1 MSESTRSKKK
11 TQKLFKRIIQRVLR
25 PAEILTVS
33 KWAEKYRILDD
44 SSNIGGRWSN
54 NVTPYLVEIMD
65 CMNNTD
71 IRKIFFCKS
80 TQVGGTAAMINMLFY
95 IIMQSPAPTMI
106 VYPSDDLAKDISNDN
121 LKPALKLIPNIKRNF
136 MESKSKELKLKFKNM
151 NIYLRGAG
159 SPSKLASK
167 PIKYLFYDEIDKMG
181 GASKKEASPYN
192 LALERTKTYRP
203 QEKVYACST
212 PTLKTNYIWE
222 LHDSADEVKHYFVK
236 CPHCKELIELKFK
249 QIIFA
254 KDDEKKMSNYE
265 RAQTAVYCCQECG
278 CEILDSDKPKMLRE
292 GKWQVIKKRGV
303 GKAKSVGY
311 WINSLYS
318 IFLKWSDII
327 EEFLNSH
334 KDPEKLQNFTN
345 SWLAEPWEDTQLKTS
360 SGLVM
365 KRQAD
370 ELEGVV
376 PEWASFITGGV
387 DVQKGSM
394 YYTIRAWGKG
404 MTSQNITHGQ
414 VISWQ
419 DIEKVMNRVY
429 KSTSG
434 RTYTVALAL
443 VDSGNDTDDVYD
455 FCANNSDWAIPVKG
469 SSHAMTSHYKISI
482 INRTTSK
489 AHGMRLILVDTDKY
503 KDMIAGRMRRENGTG
518 SWLVYKGCDERYASQ
533 VTAEHKVSIKTQ
545 GGRKIEKWVL
555 KTSHADNH
563 YLDTEVYSFAAAD
576 MIGARYIDDDEEEIE
591 TVVEERNEDNWISGG
606 EDWI

>member
-121 LKPALKLIPNIKRNF
+121 LKPALKLIPNIKLNF

-151 NIYLRGAG
+151 NLYLRGAG

-236 CPHCKELIELKFK
+236 CPHCEELIELKFK
-249 QIIFA
+249 QIVFA

-292 GKWQVIKKRGV
+292 GKWQVVKKRGV

-419 DIEKVMNRVY
+419 DIEKAMNRVY

-482 INRTTSK
+482 INSTTSK

-503 KDMIAGRMRRENGTG
+503 KDMIAGRMRRENGIG

-576 MIGARYIDDDEEEIE
+576 MIGARYVDDDEEEIE
-591 TVVEERNEDNWISGG
+591 TVAEERNEDNWISGG

>member
-236 CPHCKELIELKFK
+236 CPHCEELIELKFK
-249 QIIFA
+249 QIVFA
-254 KDDEKKMSNYE
+254 KGM
-265 RAQTAVYCCQECG
+265 
-278 CEILDSDKPKMLRE
+278 
-292 GKWQVIKKRGV
+292 
-303 GKAKSVGY
+303 
-311 WINSLYS
+311 
-318 IFLKWSDII
+318 
-327 EEFLNSH
+327 
-334 KDPEKLQNFTN
+334 
-345 SWLAEPWEDTQLKTS
+345 WL
-360 SGLVM
+360 
-365 KRQAD
+365 
-370 ELEGVV
+370 
-376 PEWASFITGGV
+376 
-387 DVQKGSM
+387 
-394 YYTIRAWGKG
+394 
-404 MTSQNITHGQ
+404 
-414 VISWQ
+414 
-419 DIEKVMNRVY
+419 
-429 KSTSG
+429 
-434 RTYTVALAL
+434 
-443 VDSGNDTDDVYD
+443 
-455 FCANNSDWAIPVKG
+455 
-469 SSHAMTSHYKISI
+469 
-482 INRTTSK
+482 
-489 AHGMRLILVDTDKY
+489 
-503 KDMIAGRMRRENGTG
+503 
-518 SWLVYKGCDERYASQ
+518 
-533 VTAEHKVSIKTQ
+533 
-545 GGRKIEKWVL
+545 
-555 KTSHADNH
+555 
-563 YLDTEVYSFAAAD
+563 
-576 MIGARYIDDDEEEIE
+576 
-591 TVVEERNEDNWISGG
+591 
-606 EDWI
+606 